1 MRLYFI
7 LCIFLINCSKAKST
21 KIIETGKANQEVS
34 FNTLKS
40 FDLKGKVSSVNQYT
54 YEIKSFNQNVELGD
68 RSDGVNEPEFYNI
81 LEFNDKGYL
90 TSGVSYFSGSKD
102 FDFKDEFIYYQD
114 SLLIQQRRYFT
125 EGVTNMHIWN
135 YNFNSNEIEIIGTQ
149 APIHRAGSAY
159 PYNKIILK
167 INDVGNISER
177 IHFTN
182 NLPSKIGYSDY
193 GEKTI
198 YEYNTEQKLVKEVKY
213 LGDEIWSINN
223 YKYKN
228 GLISNMERTKSSNLK
243 LKFEYK
249 YDQNGNWNEKI
260 DFVNNEPKYIT
271 LRKVTYKK

>member
-1 MRLYFI
+1 
-7 LCIFLINCSKAKST
+7 
-21 KIIETGKANQEVS
+21 
-34 FNTLKS
+34 
-40 FDLKGKVSSVNQYT
+40 
-54 YEIKSFNQNVELGD
+54 
-68 RSDGVNEPEFYNI
+68 
-81 LEFNDKGYL
+81 
-90 TSGVSYFSGSKD
+90 
-102 FDFKDEFIYYQD
+102 
-114 SLLIQQRRYFT
+114 
-125 EGVTNMHIWN
+125 MHIWN

-149 APIHRAGSAY
+149 VPIHRAGSAY